1 MAPQDDTSLPLSGVR
16 VLDLST
22 LLPGPLATLMLAEA
36 GADVVKLERPGRGDE
51 MRSYSPKLG
60 EASANYALLNRGK
73 KAYAVDFKDPGE
85 RSRVL
90 ELIRDADVVVEQFR
104 PGVADRLG
112 LGYEAAASV
121 NPGVIYCSITGYGS
135 GGPHAQKA
143 GHDLNYLAE
152 SGLLGVAT
160 KSSGK
165 PTLPP
170 TVLADIAGGT
180 YPAIVNIL
188 LALRRKD
195 RTGKGARLE
204 VSMMHN
210 LQVLAYGYLATHR
223 AGGGWPTPGQ
233 ELLTGGSPRYNIYAT
248 ADGRHVAVAALEQKF
263 WERLTAVIGL
273 PTELVD
279 DDGRER
285 HVMETM
291 EKIFA
296 SRTAAHW
303 REVLDGQ
310 DVCTV
315 VVNTFDEAV
324 EAGFISVDSSDKV
337 TDGRESAGA
346 LPSPVDP
353 ALRPVPGTVPYPSLT
368 PLPSGSVW
376 GCPVTLG
383 IRGMNRASST
393 S

>member
-1 MAPQDDTSLPLSGVR
+1 MAARDDSLPLSGIR

-36 GADVVKLERPGRGDE
+36 GADVVKLERPIRGDE

-73 KAYAVDFKDPGE
+73 KAYAVDFKDEGE

-90 ELIRDADVVVEQFR
+90 ELMRDADVVIEQFR

-135 GGPHAQKA
+135 EGPHAQKA

-160 KSSGK
+160 EAADK
-165 PTLPP
+165 PSLPP

-180 YPAIVNIL
+180 YPAVVNIL
-188 LALRRKD
+188 LALRRKET
-195 RTGKGARLE
+195 TGKGARLE
-204 VSMMHN
+204 VSMVHN

-263 WERLTAVIGL
+263 WERLAAIIGL
-273 PTELVD
+273 PPELVD
-279 DDGRER
+279 DEGREQPVR
-285 HVMETM
+285 DAMER
-291 EKIFA
+291 IFA
-296 SRTAAHW
+296 SRTSAQW
-303 REVLDGQ
+303 RDVLDGQ
-310 DVCTV
+310 EVCSG

-324 EAGFISVDSSDKV
+324 EAGFVTVDPPDKV

-346 LPSPVDP
+346 LPSPIDP
-353 ALRPVPGTVPYPSLT
+353 ALRSAPGTVRYPSLAA
-368 PLPSGSVW
+368 LPSGSVW
-376 GCPVTLG
+376 G
-383 IRGMNRASST
+383 
-393 S
+393 

>member
-1 MAPQDDTSLPLSGVR
+1 MAARDDDSLPLSGVR

-36 GADVVKLERPGRGDE
+36 GADVVKLERPIRGDE

-73 KAYAVDFKDPGE
+73 KAYAVDFKDVGE

-90 ELIRDADVVVEQFR
+90 DLIRDADVVIEQFR

-135 GGPHAQKA
+135 EGPHAQKA

-160 KSSGK
+160 ETSGK
-165 PTLPP
+165 PPLPP

-180 YPAIVNIL
+180 YPAVVNVL
-188 LALRRKD
+188 LALRRKE
-195 RTGKGARLE
+195 RTGKGTRLE
-204 VSMMHN
+204 VSMVHN

-233 ELLTGGSPRYNIYAT
+233 ELLTGGSPRYNIYTT
-248 ADGRHVAVAALEQKF
+248 ADNRHVAVAALEQKF
-263 WERLTAVIGL
+263 WRRLAAIIGL

-279 DDGRER
+279 DEGRER
-285 HVMETM
+285 CVMEAM
-291 EKIFA
+291 ERIFA
-296 SRTAAHW
+296 SRTSAQW
-303 REVLDGQ
+303 RDVLDGQ
-310 DVCTV
+310 EVCTV

-324 EAGFISVDSSDKV
+324 EAGFVTVDSSDRV
-337 TDGRESAGA
+337 TDGYESAGA
-346 LPSPVDP
+346 LPSPIDP
-353 ALRPVPGTVPYPSLT
+353 ALRPGPGTVRYPSLA
-368 PLPSGSVW
+368 PLPLGSVW
-376 GCPVTLG
+376 G
-383 IRGMNRASST
+383 
-393 S
+393 